1 MRKDRHFKFSII
13 CPVYNIMKQN
23 FGDSYDMD
31 SSYSNRHY
39 YRVILNLIEQAV
51 ERNGYK
57 DFCVIIRENLSIPQ
71 IEKWILNVSFPSPPP
86 ENIGGYKK

>member
-1 MRKDRHFKFSII
+1 
-13 CPVYNIMKQN
+13 MKQN

-71 IEKWILNVSFPSPPP
+71 IGAE
-86 ENIGGYKK
+86 YKKPNFASVLKFTIPSVFPDLPDNVHQ